1 MLVACVVS
9 FLEREQ
15 VMEFLLLAVVASVAV
30 PQIAGT
36 SGFGRVCGLQMVI
49 PKSLLLQF

>member
-9 FLEREQ
+9 FLEREL
-15 VMEFLLLAVVASVAV
+15 VTGFLLLAVVASVAV

-36 SGFGRVCGLQMVI
+36 RDFEQVCGLLMVI
-49 PKSLLLQF
+49 LKLLLLQY

>member
-15 VMEFLLLAVVASVAV
+15 VMEFLLLAASASVVV
-30 PQIAGT
+30 PVIVGT
-36 SGFGRVCGLQMVI
+36 NGFGQVCGLQMAI
-49 PKSLLLQF
+49 PRSQLLQF